1 MKKFL
6 LIFSILSALLC
17 AGCSMVEY
25 ETYSVVLSSQ
35 EESITEKQLS
45 DFFIQYGFRGPNDIY
60 KYTEVWSGITLEI
73 KQQKIGFYWDKGN
86 RGKYCIVEMNN
97 HSPAVITI
105 SGYPVLN
112 PEYKQICDAFELYL
126 KKNNNKFQSNITQ
139 EFQKKIS
146 VFLRNQTSVPLEKY
160 DKKNKKP
167 SAK

>member
-1 MKKFL
+1 MLKNIIIVFF
-6 LIFSILSALLC
+6 IILLC
-17 AGCSMVEY
+17 SGCSMVEY
-25 ETYSVVLSSQ
+25 ETYSVVLSSP

-45 DFFIQYGFRGPNDIY
+45 DFFIQYGFRGPKNIY
-60 KYTEVWSGITLEI
+60 KDTEVWSGITLEI
-73 KQQKIGFYWDKGN
+73 KQQKIGFYWDKGHREN
-86 RGKYCIVEMNN
+86 YCIVEMNN

-139 EFQKKIS
+139 KFQKKIS
-146 VFLRNQTSVPLEKY
+146 VFLRNQSSVPLEKY